1 MLVVTRKVNEKV
13 IIGDNIEVM
22 VISVRE
28 GKLQIGITAPRDVA
42 IHREEVYN
50 AIKARET
57 HVEIAAPTPH
67 ELPLESD
74 GGPTI
79 EARPAAADGFDHSQ
93 FDGPDLSVLGITSY
107 KNKPR

>member
-1 MLVVTRKVNEKV
+1 MLVLSRKKDEQ
-13 IIGDNIEVM
+13 IMIGDSIVITVTDVGGDKIRLGIE
-22 VISVRE
+22 
-28 GKLQIGITAPRDVA
+28 APRDVA
-42 IHREEVYN
+42 IHRREVYD

-57 HVEIAAPTPH
+57 HVEIAALAPH

-79 EARPAAADGFDHSQ
+79 EAAPAAADGFDHSQ
-93 FDGPDLSVLGITSY
+93 FDGPDLTVIGITSY